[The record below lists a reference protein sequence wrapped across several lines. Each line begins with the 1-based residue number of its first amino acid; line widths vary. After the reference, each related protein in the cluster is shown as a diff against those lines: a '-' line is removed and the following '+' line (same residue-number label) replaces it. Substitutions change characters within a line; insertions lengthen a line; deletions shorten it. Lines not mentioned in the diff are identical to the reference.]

1 MRRILLRIHQ
11 GLAWVILVGLLLQ
24 FYSVRMALFAAASFE
39 FHRTL
44 GYFLAVPVILLLVL
58 ALAGR
63 LGRFLIGLSALLVV
77 LTILQAA
84 LPSLR
89 ASVPMLAAL
98 HPVNAVAL
106 LGVSAVIVRQARG
119 ELLER
124 SQTSSSSSRVEGYSG
139 FD

>member
-11 GLAWVILVGLLLQ
+11 GLAWVVLVGLLLQ
-24 FYSVRMALFAAASFE
+24 FYFVGMALFGGMSFE

-44 GYFLAVPVILLLVL
+44 GYLLAVPVILLLVL

-63 LGRFLIGLSALLVV
+63 LGRLLIGMSALLVV
-77 LTILQAA
+77 LIILQAA

-89 ASVPMLAAL
+89 SSVPMVAAL

-106 LGVSAVIVRQARG
+106 LGISAAIGRYGRAEVKEA
-119 ELLER
+119 
-124 SQTSSSSSRVEGYSG
+124 S
-139 FD
+139 